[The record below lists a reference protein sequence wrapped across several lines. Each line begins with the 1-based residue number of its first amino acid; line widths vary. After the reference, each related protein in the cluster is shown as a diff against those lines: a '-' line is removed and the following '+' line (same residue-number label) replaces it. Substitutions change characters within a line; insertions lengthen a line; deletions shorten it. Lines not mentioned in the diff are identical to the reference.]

1 MNTAPVRLIVGR
13 EIRERLRTKS
23 FAALTALNVALIIA
37 VGIIGGFAGRDDPDR
52 AEVGIT
58 EPVPERLAAVLEQAA
73 PALGRTVE
81 VVPLPDA
88 AAARRAVEDGDVN
101 AAVIVDGAE
110 LVFRSD
116 PDERLA
122 ALVQQAWADDRR
134 HRALRDA
141 GLPPDAVDAALSPE
155 PLRQAYVTEPDDD
168 TVATVVG
175 TATSVL
181 LFVTLQ
187 TFGGYVL
194 VGVVEEK
201 ATGVGEIL
209 LARAAPGQLLAG
221 KVIGV
226 GVTALVQVTASVAA
240 GFVALPI
247 AGVDV
252 PGSVWATLPAAILWF
267 VLGYALYATCFALAG
282 ALVSRQEDAQ
292 AAAAPIT
299 TILIGSYVAV
309 YVFGYAPD
317 SSASTILSLVPP
329 LTPFL
334 MPMRMASGDA
344 SVAELALA
352 ALLLLASI
360 VAVGRLSGRVY
371 EQVVLHRGSRIPWG
385 EAFGLSRKAAASRL

>member
-1 MNTAPVRLIVGR
+1 VNAGTVRLIAGR
-13 EIRERLRTKS
+13 EIRERLRTKY
-23 FAALTALNVALIIA
+23 FAALTALNVALVIA
-37 VGIIGGFAGRDDPDR
+37 VGVIGGFAGRNESDK

-58 EPVPERLAAVLEQAA
+58 EPVPERLAAVLVQAA
-73 PALGRTVE
+73 PAVGRTVE
-81 VVPLPDA
+81 VVPLRDP
-88 AAARRAVEDGDVN
+88 AAARQAVEDGDVD
-101 AAVIVDGAE
+101 AAILVDGAE
-110 LVFRSD
+110 IVFRSD

-141 GLPPDAVDAALSPE
+141 GLAAGDIDAVLSPE
-155 PLRQAYVTEPDDD
+155 PLRQAYVSAPDDDD
-168 TVATVVG
+168 TVAQVVG

-201 ATGVGEIL
+201 STGVGEIM

-226 GVTALVQVTASVAA
+226 GVTALVQVAASVTA
-240 GFVALPI
+240 GFVAPPL

-252 PGSVWATLPAAILWF
+252 PGTVWATLPTAIVWF
-267 VLGYALYATCFALAG
+267 VLGYTLYATCFALAG

-309 YVFGYAPD
+309 YIFGYAAD
-317 SSASTILSLVPP
+317 STASTVLSLVPP

-334 MPMRMASGDA
+334 MPMRTASGAA
-344 SVAELALA
+344 SLAEIALA
-352 ALLLLASI
+352 AVLLLGMILVVARLA
-360 VAVGRLSGRVY
+360 GRIY
-371 EQVVLHRGSRIPWG
+371 EKVVLHRGSRIPWR
-385 EAFGLSRKAAASRL
+385 EALAARSG

>member
-1 MNTAPVRLIVGR
+1 MNAGTVRLIAGR

-23 FAALTALNVALIIA
+23 FAALTALNVALVIA
-37 VGIIGGFAGRDDPDR
+37 VGVIGGFAGRNESDK

-58 EPVPERLAAVLEQAA
+58 EPVPERLAAVLVQAA
-73 PALGRTVE
+73 PAVGRTVE
-81 VVPLPDA
+81 VVPLRDP
-88 AAARRAVEDGDVN
+88 AAARQAVEDGDVD
-101 AAVIVDGAE
+101 AAILVDGAE
-110 LVFRSD
+110 IVFRSD

-141 GLPPDAVDAALSPE
+141 GLAAGDIDAVLSPE
-155 PLRQAYVTEPDDD
+155 PLRQAYVSAPDDDD
-168 TVATVVG
+168 TVAQVVG

-201 ATGVGEIL
+201 STGVGEIL

-226 GVTALVQVTASVAA
+226 GVTALVQVAASVTA
-240 GFVALPI
+240 GFVALPL

-252 PGSVWATLPAAILWF
+252 PGTVWATLPTAIVWF

-309 YVFGYAPD
+309 YIFGYAAD
-317 SSASTILSLVPP
+317 STASTVLSLVPP

-334 MPMRMASGDA
+334 MPMRTASGAA
-344 SVAELALA
+344 SLAEIALA
-352 ALLLLASI
+352 AVLLLGMILVVARLA
-360 VAVGRLSGRVY
+360 GRIY
-371 EQVVLHRGSRIPWG
+371 EKVVLHRGSRIPWR
-385 EAFGLSRKAAASRL
+385 EALAARSG